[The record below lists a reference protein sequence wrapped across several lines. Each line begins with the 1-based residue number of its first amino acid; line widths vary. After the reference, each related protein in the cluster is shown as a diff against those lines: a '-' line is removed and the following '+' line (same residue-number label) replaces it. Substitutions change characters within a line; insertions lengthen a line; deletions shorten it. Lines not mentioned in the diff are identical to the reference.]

1 MSNRV
6 ALILLLSILA
16 VIGLDLYAGWGAT
29 LFTLKKGLA
38 LIEWLKFWD

>member
-6 ALILLLSILA
+6 ALTLILIILA
-16 VIGLDLYAGWGAT
+16 AIGLDLAMGWGAT
-29 LFTLKKGLA
+29 LFLLRKGLA